1 MTALTQSTGRGTWR
15 DLWALAR
22 HQLAHIDRAGWR
34 RFWVALFGL
43 SVSFFLALYSTALRE
58 TNHPA
63 AAAAMAIVSLLIA
76 FIVAIRIV
84 PYLAK
89 RTALERW
96 MMKVEYEFTREGL
109 VYFLMI
115 MLIAGAALNTGNNLL
130 FIILANLLAGI
141 LLSGVLSAIVL
152 SQLELDFSLPEHV
165 FAERPMISRLTVE
178 NFKWVLPSFSLTLSA
193 RDPQKDKRR
202 RLALPAD
209 RQILDAPVY
218 VPYIPH
224 RSSVTQHVELT
235 FPHRGRYTQDGFRV
249 STKFPFG
256 LLRKAHDVAARQE
269 ILVLPNV
276 QPTEEFYEILPL
288 IGGEIESY
296 LKGRGHDL
304 YAIRDY
310 QESDSARHV
319 DWKAT
324 AKAQQLKVREFTR
337 EDERRLV
344 LVFDGSLAA
353 KDEKA
358 LRQFE
363 KGVNFCACLAWHFY
377 EIDAQM
383 QFLADGFETPMSPA
397 GEIIYPVLEKL
408 ALIEPT
414 LASTDSLAN
423 LESRIATAAMGFH
436 IVITSRTR
444 GAIPTN
450 LWGSSYLV
458 FMDSL

>member
-1 MTALTQSTGRGTWR
+1 MATLTPSSGRGTWR

-22 HQLAHIDRAGWR
+22 YQLTHIDRAGWR
-34 RFWVALFGL
+34 RFWMALFGL
-43 SVSFFLALYSTALRE
+43 SVAFFLALYSTALRE

-63 AAAAMAIVSLLIA
+63 ASAVMSLLSLLIA
-76 FIVAIRIV
+76 FLVALKIV

-96 MMKVEYEFTREGL
+96 MMKVEYEFTREGV

-115 MLIAGAALNTGNNLL
+115 MLLAGAALNTGNNLL
-130 FIILANLLAGI
+130 FIILATLLAGI
-141 LLSGVLSAIVL
+141 LLSGILSAIVL
-152 SQLELDFSLPEHV
+152 SQLQLDFSLPEHV

-178 NFKWVLPSFSLTLSA
+178 NFKWVFPSFSLTLSA
-193 RDPQKDKRR
+193 REPQKGKRR
-202 RLALPAD
+202 NFTPTT

-235 FPHRGRYTQDGFRV
+235 FPCRGRYTQDGFRV

-256 LLRKAHDVAARQE
+256 LLRKSHEVAARQE

-288 IGGEIESY
+288 IGGEIESF

-319 DWKAT
+319 DWKST

-353 KDEKA
+353 TDEKT
-358 LRQFE
+358 LGHFE
-363 KGVNFCACLAWHFY
+363 KGVSFCACLAWHFH

-383 QFLADGFETPMSPA
+383 QFLAEGFETPMSPA

-408 ALIEPT
+408 ALVEPK
-414 LASTDSLAN
+414 LDSTASLAD
-423 LESRIATAAMGFH
+423 LESRIASAARGFH
-436 IVITSRTR
+436 IVITSRAR
-444 GAIPTN
+444 GSIPTN